1 MAYLESVN
9 CQHTQS
15 LTLAEHFKDW
25 VNDSIYHDLV
35 LFEDDIASISSL
47 IIIILE
53 SAGALTELGLF
64 TKNESLK
71 NKLLIF
77 VNDTHYHANSFVKL
91 GPLRHLEKARENSV
105 CAYPWDENDLDNS
118 LKNILSEMHQD
129 ITNTISTLEKDQ
141 KFDIA
146 NKGHLA
152 FIIYELIKIF
162 RALIFTEIE
171 SFLGKIGITL
181 AKDELKKLLFL
192 LNKFEL
198 VKSLKRGNL
207 DYYYAHV
214 DTEKI
219 SFGGHFDKT
228 AARMSAMQFYVLT
241 PTEGRRLNAINSVF
255 SPIIKNT
262 IPPTAPLR
270 TT

>member
-1 MAYLESVN
+1 MTYLAQID
-9 CQHTQS
+9 CQHTKS

-47 IIIILE
+47 IVIILE

-64 TKNESLK
+64 TKNELLK

-77 VNDTHYHANSFVKL
+77 VNDDHYHANSFVKL

-105 CAYPWDENDLDNS
+105 CAYPWNEKDLDNS

-129 ITNTISTLEKDQ
+129 ITSTISKLDKDQ
-141 KFDIA
+141 KFDIS
-146 NKGHLA
+146 NKGHIA
-152 FIIYELIKIF
+152 FVTYEIVKVF
-162 RALIFTEIE
+162 RALTFTEIE
-171 SFLGKIGITL
+171 NFLAKIGISL
-181 AKDELKKLLFL
+181 NKDELKKLLFL
-192 LNKFEL
+192 LDKFEL
-198 VKSLKRGNL
+198 VKAIKRGNL
-207 DYYYAHV
+207 YYYYAYTE
-214 DTEKI
+214 TEKI
-219 SFGGHFDKT
+219 NFGGHFDKV

-241 PTEGRRLNAINSVF
+241 PTESRRLNAINSVF

-262 IPPTAPLR
+262 TPYSASSSTV
-270 TT
+270 